1 MKHLFF
7 VLSSLVMSISA
18 TAQDFEGKVLFE
30 ISLGKDVDP
39 QVQQMMPKESVMYVK
54 DGKTRVEMT
63 MGMGMKN
70 ITISDSKEKKAIVL
84 MDMMGQKYAIKKDLS
99 DDEKGTDE
107 TKVTVTKET
116 KTIAGYKVT
125 KAIIEMPVKDQKE
138 TTKMDVWFTKDLALK
153 SSYVAGASGKID
165 GAVLEYSVNQKGI
178 SMKFTAKQVTKESVE
193 NAKFEVPEGY
203 KVTTQEELMKSMGGG
218 K

>member
-1 MKHLFF
+1 MKQLLF
-7 VLSSLVMSISA
+7 VLGSLMMSVFA

-70 ITISDSKEKKAIVL
+70 ITLSDSKEKKAVVL
-84 MDMMGQKYAIKKDLS
+84 MDMMGQKYAIKKDLTE
-99 DDEKGTDE
+99 DESASE
-107 TKVTVTKET
+107 ATKVTVTKET

-125 KAIIEMPVKDQKE
+125 KAIIETPVKDEKE
-138 TTKMDVWFTKDLALK
+138 LAKMEVWFTKELALK
-153 SSYVAGASGKID
+153 SNYVAGASGKID
-165 GAVLEYSVNQKGI
+165 GAILEYNVNQKGI
-178 SMKFTAKQVTKESVE
+178 SMKFTAKEVSKEKVD
-193 NAKFEVPEGY
+193 NAKFEIPDGY